1 MELVSIV
8 FSFRNEEA
16 VLPELIR
23 RLEGVFRNLPYRH
36 EYIFVNDSS
45 TDHSRDVL
53 LQHREH
59 DPGITILTTSR
70 RFGIA
75 PCILAGL
82 RHARGDAVIYMDCDL
97 QDPPELIP
105 TLLARWKEG
114 ADIVHTTRTKR
125 RGENLMKM
133 WLTRLAYEI
142 INRIA
147 DIQIPVNSGDFKL
160 ISRRALNELLK
171 LDEYDPFMRG
181 LVAWVGFKQVQVFYE
196 RDARHA
202 GTAKFPL
209 FRSINPYKEFIRGL
223 TRFSDLPLYSGLIMG
238 FLIALVSLSYLAVLF
253 VLFLMGH
260 PMSRWEMLLAVQLL
274 MGGSILFMMGVLG
287 IYIGVI
293 HKEVKKR
300 PHFIIADKI
309 GGNDSAE
316 DPANRSTG
324 CAP

>member
-16 VLPELIR
+16 VLPELIH
-23 RLEGVFRNLPYRH
+23 RLEEVFRNLPYRH

-45 TDHSRDVL
+45 TDRSRDVL

-70 RFGIA
+70 RFGTT
-75 PCILAGL
+75 PCVLAGL
-82 RHARGDAVIYMDCDL
+82 RHAHGDAVIYMDCDL

-125 RGENLMKM
+125 LGESPMKM
-133 WLTRLAYEI
+133 GLTRLAYEI

-202 GTAKFPL
+202 GATKFSL
-209 FRSINPYKEFIRGL
+209 WHSINPYKEFIRGL

-238 FLIALVSLSYLAVLF
+238 FLISLASLLYLAVLF

-260 PMSRWEMLLAVQLL
+260 PMSRWETLLAVQLL
-274 MGGSILFMMGVLG
+274 MGGAILFMMGILG

-300 PHFIIADKI
+300 PHFIIAEEI

-316 DPANRSTG
+316 VPAKSSTG
-324 CAP
+324 RAP